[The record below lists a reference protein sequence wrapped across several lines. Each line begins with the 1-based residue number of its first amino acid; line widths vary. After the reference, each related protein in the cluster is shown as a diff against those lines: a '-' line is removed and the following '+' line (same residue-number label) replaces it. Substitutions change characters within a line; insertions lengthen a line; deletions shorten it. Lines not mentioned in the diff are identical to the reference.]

1 MIQIRSRTSAA
12 GRVAVL
18 GATVCIAFAPAQS
31 AGQQVP
37 SGGTQGLPP
46 ARVAVD
52 SITVYGNFRV
62 PLSSVLAMF
71 AVLPGDTVSFREIQ
85 LGAKVLMASGE
96 FADVQV
102 RARDTQGART
112 VLELEVEERPQVRRV
127 VINGLEH
134 ADVSSIRDS
143 VNLNGGEP
151 YVPQEVR
158 GAGVLIRSEL
168 AQKGIPF
175 ARIEERI
182 EQVDGVVNVVDVII
196 DVDEGNRVTVADVV
210 VQGNESVSRDDILG
224 AMTTRPEGFFW
235 FKEGSYDQDNLEA
248 DLAVAIPNVY
258 RARGFLDFRVVHDTL
273 LVDPTTGK
281 AQLAMTVEEGPQYR
295 LANFTIAGNEEF
307 GDSALARYFVPERR
321 GLLAGLLGGDSE
333 EDAAGP
339 VFDAVAFNKG
349 ADDVR
354 ELYANEGFLYVE
366 VLPLVVKNPVVA
378 GQPATVDV
386 SWEIQEGLPAYIR
399 QVMVTGN
406 DYTYDWVVRDVL
418 RLLPGDRYSQDR
430 ILQSYQSIGSLGFF
444 EVPLPPPDIE
454 PDPETGD
461 VDVTFRVEEKQ
472 TGSVNFGSSLGG
484 GVGLAGFVGYE
495 QPNLFGQAK
504 AGSLRWDFGRF
515 VSSFEIGYSDPALF
529 MSTVSGSIN
538 LFNARDRFFQF
549 ATGRRKR
556 VGASLNLGFPVPG
569 ATRTRVFAGYSIA
582 RTKYEQFSDQD
593 DTSLFGLPPGTQ
605 STLLLGIV
613 RSTVNHPVF
622 PTVGSRLSWN
632 AELNGGVLGG
642 DGNFTKHTF
651 DGTWWVPVGQFG
663 GGGAGGG
670 GGPQMALGL
679 SLRGGAIFGD
689 ISAFPFDRFWM
700 GGVQFGQKL
709 RGYDETAI
717 TPLGHFERD
726 AAGIQDVGRLADA
739 FLAISAEYAL
749 RFSAQASISAFFDAG
764 NVWARPQDIDPT
776 RLFRGAGVGV
786 QIVTPFGPIGL
797 DYGYGF
803 DKPIPGWQFHFN
815 MAPGGQ

>member
-1 MIQIRSRTSAA
+1 MIQIRSRTSAV
-12 GRVAVL
+12 GRVAVFGVAL
-18 GATVCIAFAPAQS
+18 CIALPPTRG
-31 AGQQVP
+31 AGQQILP
-37 SGGTQGLPP
+37 AGAQGSPP
-46 ARVAVD
+46 GRVAVD
-52 SITVYGNFRV
+52 SITVYGNLRV
-62 PLSSVLAMF
+62 PLTSVLAMF

-85 LGAKVLMASGE
+85 LGAKELMRSGE

-102 RARDTQGART
+102 RAVDTQGDRA
-112 VLELEVEERPQVRRV
+112 VLVLEVEERPQVRRV

-134 ADVSSIRDS
+134 ADVGSIRDS

-151 YVPQEVR
+151 YAPQEVL

-182 EQVDGVVNVVDVII
+182 EQVEGVVNVVDVVI

-210 VQGNESVSRDDILG
+210 VQGNESVSRDEILG

-235 FKEGSYDQDNLEA
+235 FKDGSYDQDNLEA
-248 DLAVAIPNVY
+248 DLTAAIPDVY

-273 LVDPTTGK
+273 LVDPATGK
-281 AQLAMTVEEGPQYR
+281 ARLVLTVEEGAQYR

-307 GDSALARYFVPERR
+307 GDSALARYFAPEQR
-321 GLLAGLLGGDSE
+321 GLLAGLLGGGPE
-333 EDAAGP
+333 EDSVGP
-339 VFDAVAFNKG
+339 VFDAVAF
-349 ADDVR
+349 DDAAAEVS
-354 ELYANEGFLYVE
+354 ELYSNQGFLYVQ
-366 VLPLVVKNPVVA
+366 VSPLVVKNPVVA

-399 QVMVTGN
+399 GVTVTGN

-418 RLLPGDRYSQDR
+418 FLLPGDRYSQELV
-430 ILQSYQSIGSLGFF
+430 LQSYQSIGSLGFF
-444 EVPLPPPDIE
+444 ETPLPPPDID

-461 VDVTFRVEEKQ
+461 VDITFRVEEKQ
-472 TGSVNFGSSLGG
+472 TGSVNFGTSLGG
-484 GVGLAGFVGYE
+484 GVGLSGFVGYE

-504 AGSLRWDFGRF
+504 AGTLRWDFGRF
-515 VSSFEIGYSDPALF
+515 ISNFEIGFSDPALF
-529 MSTVSGSIN
+529 MSTVSGSLN
-538 LFNARDRFFQF
+538 LFNSRDRFFQF

-556 VGASLNLGFPVPG
+556 LGASLNLGFPVPG

-582 RTKYEQFSDQD
+582 RTKYEQFDNVD

-642 DGNFTKHTF
+642 DGNFRKHTI

-663 GGGAGGG
+663 GGS
-670 GGPQMALGL
+670 QMALGL

-689 ISAFPFDRFWM
+689 ISSFPFDRFWM
-700 GGVQFGQKL
+700 GGVQFGQRL

-717 TPLGHFERD
+717 TPQGYFERE
-726 AAGIQDVGRLADA
+726 AAGIRDVDRLADA
-739 FLAISAEYAL
+739 FLAVSAEYAL
-749 RFSAQASISAFFDAG
+749 RISAMASVSAFFDAG
-764 NVWARPQDIDPT
+764 NVWNRPQDIDPT
-776 RLFRGAGVGV
+776 RLFRGAGFGV
-786 QIVTPFGPIGL
+786 QLVTPFGPIGL

-803 DKPIPGWQFHFN
+803 DKAIPGWQFHFN
-815 MAPGGQ
+815 MGPGR

>member
-12 GRVAVL
+12 GRVAALV
-18 GATVCIAFAPAQS
+18 ATLCIALAPAPG
-31 AGQQVP
+31 AGQQILT
-37 SGGTQGLPP
+37 GGTQGSSLS
-46 ARVAVD
+46 RVAVD
-52 SITVYGNFRV
+52 SVTVYGNLRV

-85 LGAKVLMASGE
+85 LGTKVLMASAE

-102 RARDTQGART
+102 RARDTQGERA
-112 VLELEVEERPQVRRV
+112 VLVLEVEERPQVRRV

-134 ADVSSIRDS
+134 ADAASIRDS

-158 GAGVLIRSEL
+158 GVGVLIRSEL
-168 AQKGIPF
+168 AEKGIPF

-182 EQVDGVVNVVDVII
+182 EQVEGVVNVVDVVI

-210 VQGNESVSRDDILG
+210 VQGNDSVSRDEILG
-224 AMTTRPEGFFW
+224 AMTTRPEGFLW

-248 DLAVAIPNVY
+248 DLAAAVPDIY

-273 LVDPTTGK
+273 LVDPETGK
-281 AQLAMTVEEGPQYR
+281 AQLVMTVEEGPQYR
-295 LANFTIAGNEEF
+295 LANFTIEGNEEF
-307 GDSALARYFVPERR
+307 GDSALARYFAPERR

-339 VFDAVAFNKG
+339 VFDAVAFNNA

-354 ELYANEGFLYVE
+354 ELYSNGGFLYVQ
-366 VLPLVVKNPVVA
+366 VSPLVVKNPVVA
-378 GQPATVDV
+378 GQPPTVDV

-399 QVMVTGN
+399 RVTVTGN

-418 RLLPGDRYSQDR
+418 LLLPGDRYSQELV
-430 ILQSYQSIGSLGFF
+430 LQSYQSIGSLGFF
-444 EVPLPPPDIE
+444 ETPLPPPDIQ

-461 VDVTFRVEEKQ
+461 VDIIFRVEERQ
-472 TGSVNFGSSLGG
+472 TGSVNFGTSLGG
-484 GVGLAGFVGYE
+484 GVGLSGFVGYE

-504 AGSLRWDFGRF
+504 SGSLRWDFGRF
-515 VSSFEIGYSDPALF
+515 ISNFEISFADPALF

-538 LFNARDRFFQF
+538 LFNASDRFFQF

-556 VGASLNLGFPVPG
+556 IGASLSLGFPVPG
-569 ATRTRVFAGYSIA
+569 ATRTRVFTGYSIA
-582 RTKYEQFSDQD
+582 QTKYEQFSDVD

-622 PTVGSRLSWN
+622 PTAGSRLSWN

-642 DGNFTKHTF
+642 DGRFTKHTV
-651 DGTWWVPVGQFG
+651 DGTWWVPVSQLG
-663 GGGAGGG
+663 GGGG

-689 ISAFPFDRFWM
+689 VSSFPFDRFWM
-700 GGVQFGQKL
+700 GGVQFGQRL

-717 TPLGHFERD
+717 TALGHFERG
-726 AAGIQDVGRLADA
+726 AAGIRDVDRLADS
-739 FLAISAEYAL
+739 FLAVSAEYAL
-749 RFSAQASISAFFDAG
+749 RFSSMASISAFFDAG
-764 NVWARPQDIDPT
+764 NVWTRPQDIDPT
-776 RLFRGAGVGV
+776 QLFRGAGVGV
-786 QIVTPFGPIGL
+786 QLVTPFGPIGL

-803 DKPIPGWQFHFN
+803 DKAIPGWQFHFN
-815 MAPGGQ
+815 MGPGGR

>member
-1 MIQIRSRTSAA
+1 MIRIRSRTSAV
-12 GRVAVL
+12 GRVAVFGVAL
-18 GATVCIAFAPAQS
+18 CIALPPTRG
-31 AGQQVP
+31 AGQQI
-37 SGGTQGLPP
+37 PP
-46 ARVAVD
+46 AGAQGSPLGRVAVD
-52 SITVYGNFRV
+52 SITVYGNLRV
-62 PLSSVLAMF
+62 PLTSVLAMF

-85 LGAKVLMASGE
+85 LGAKELMRSGE

-102 RARDTQGART
+102 RAVDTQGDRA
-112 VLELEVEERPQVRRV
+112 VLVLEVEERPQVRRV

-134 ADVSSIRDS
+134 ADVGSIRDS

-151 YVPQEVR
+151 YAPQEVR

-182 EQVDGVVNVVDVII
+182 EQVEGVVNVVDVVI

-210 VQGNESVSRDDILG
+210 VQGNESVSRDEILG

-235 FKEGSYDQDNLEA
+235 FKDGSYDQDNLES
-248 DLAVAIPNVY
+248 DLAAAIPDVY

-273 LVDPTTGK
+273 LVDPVTGK
-281 AQLAMTVEEGPQYR
+281 ARLVLTVEEGAQYR
-295 LANFTIAGNEEF
+295 LANFTVTDNEEF
-307 GDSALARYFVPERR
+307 GDSALARYFAPEQR
-321 GLLAGLLGGDSE
+321 GLLTGLLGGGPE
-333 EDAAGP
+333 EDSVGP
-339 VFDAVAFNKG
+339 VFDAVAF
-349 ADDVR
+349 DDAAAEVR
-354 ELYANEGFLYVE
+354 ELYSNQGFLYVQ
-366 VLPLVVKNPVVA
+366 VSPLVVKNPVVA

-399 QVMVTGN
+399 RVTVTGN

-418 RLLPGDRYSQDR
+418 RLLPGDRYSQELV
-430 ILQSYQSIGSLGFF
+430 LQSYQSIGSLGFF
-444 EVPLPPPDIE
+444 ETPLPPPDID

-461 VDVTFRVEEKQ
+461 VDITFRVEEKQ
-472 TGSVNFGSSLGG
+472 TGSVNFGTSLGG
-484 GVGLAGFVGYE
+484 GVGLSGFVGYE

-515 VSSFEIGYSDPALF
+515 ISNFEIGLSDPALF
-529 MSTVSGSIN
+529 MSTVSGSLN
-538 LFNARDRFFQF
+538 LFNSRDRFFQF

-556 VGASLNLGFPVPG
+556 LGASLNLGFPVPG

-582 RTKYEQFSDQD
+582 RTKYEQFDNVD

-642 DGNFTKHTF
+642 DGNFRKHTI

-663 GGGAGGG
+663 GGSE
-670 GGPQMALGL
+670 MALGL

-689 ISAFPFDRFWM
+689 ISSFPFDRFRM
-700 GGVQFGQKL
+700 GGVQFGQRL

-717 TPLGHFERD
+717 TPQGYFERE
-726 AAGIQDVGRLADA
+726 AAGIRDVDRLADA
-739 FLAISAEYAL
+739 FLAVSAEYAL
-749 RFSAQASISAFFDAG
+749 RISAMASVSAFFDAG
-764 NVWARPQDIDPT
+764 NVWNRPQDIDPT
-776 RLFRGAGVGV
+776 RLFRGAGFGV
-786 QIVTPFGPIGL
+786 QLVTPFGPIGL

-803 DKPIPGWQFHFN
+803 DKAIPGWQFHFN
-815 MAPGGQ
+815 MGPGR